1 MEHSYH
7 RMHRSDSGE

>member
-7 RMHRSDSGE
+7 IQR